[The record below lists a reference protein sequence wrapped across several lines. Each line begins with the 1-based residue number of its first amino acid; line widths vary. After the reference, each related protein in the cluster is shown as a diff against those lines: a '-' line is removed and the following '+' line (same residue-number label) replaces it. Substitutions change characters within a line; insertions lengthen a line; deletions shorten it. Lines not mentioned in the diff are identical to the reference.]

1 MANTGSGRGNGPAF
15 TRVWRMR
22 LAGAAIVRILGIDPG
37 LRLTGYGLVEAAGS
51 RMALVA
57 SGLIRTDLRQAFSTR
72 LYALHA
78 GLREVLAQGRP
89 EAVALE
95 DLFVH
100 SAFPRTAIAMGHVCG
115 VIHLA
120 AAQCGVPV
128 DTIPPAAVKSAIA
141 ASGRAGKR
149 QVQRMVRAL
158 LGLPE
163 EPGPH
168 IGDALALAVV
178 ALSRRGMPRA
188 ERVGGA
194 V

>member
-1 MANTGSGRGNGPAF
+1 M
-15 TRVWRMR
+15 
-22 LAGAAIVRILGIDPG
+22 RILGIDPG
-37 LRLTGYGLVEAAGS
+37 LRLTGYGLVEAAGP

-57 SGLIRTDLRQAFSTR
+57 SGVIRTDLRKTFSAR
-72 LYALHA
+72 LCELHT
-78 GLREVLAQGRP
+78 GLCEVLAHGRP

-100 SAFPRTAIAMGHVCG
+100 SVFPRTAITMGHVCG

-120 AAQCGVPV
+120 VAQSGVPV

-149 QVQRMVRAL
+149 QVQRMVRVL
-158 LGLPE
+158 LGLAE
-163 EPGPH
+163 EPGAH

-188 ERVGGA
+188 GA
-194 V
+194 PGPKTV